1 MVGPSTLKQATALQV
16 SDAAEGRAR
25 RRGILM
31 ACGALLCFSCL
42 DTTAKWLGH
51 SLPVWQ
57 VIWARYAMASLFALM
72 FVNPLTTPGVLM
84 SSRIKI
90 QLLRSFLLLA
100 STALNFFALRSLQ
113 LAETISISFSMPL
126 VVALLAGPLL
136 GEWVG
141 RQRLVAILVGFLGV
155 LIVTLP
161 NQWPNQ
167 MTLQPAVLFSI
178 VGVFAYAGYVLL
190 TRLLARHDPARTT
203 LIYSTV
209 AGILVVTPLLPFLWV
224 WPPDLAAWLLMAF
237 MGFCGTF
244 GHWLL
249 ILAHERAP
257 AAVLAPFV
265 YTQILWM
272 SALGYLVFG
281 DIPGPLTMIGA
292 AIVIASGV
300 YLWRQERHPPIG
312 G

>member
-1 MVGPSTLKQATALQV
+1 MVARAGRQSAASLEAT
-16 SDAAEGRAR
+16 SAAERRAR
-25 RRGILM
+25 RSGILM
-31 ACGALLCFSCL
+31 ACGALVCFSCL
-42 DTTAKWLGH
+42 DTTAKGLSH

-57 VIWARYAMASLFALM
+57 VIWARYAMASLFALI
-72 FVNPLTTPGVLM
+72 FANPLTTPGVLV
-84 SSRIKI
+84 SSRVKI

-113 LAETISISFSMPL
+113 LAETISISFSLPL

-136 GEWVG
+136 GESVG
-141 RQRLVAILVGFLGV
+141 RQRFAAIFAGFLGV
-155 LIVTLP
+155 IIVT
-161 NQWPNQ
+161 WPGNAA
-167 MTLQPAVLFSI
+167 LQPAVLFSVI
-178 VGVFAYAGYVLL
+178 GVFAYAGYVLL
-190 TRLLARHDPARTT
+190 TRLLASHNSARTT

-224 WPPDLAAWLLMAF
+224 WPPDLTTWLLMAF

-272 SALGYLVFG
+272 SALGYLVFH
-281 DIPGPLTMIGA
+281 DLPGPSTLIGA
-292 AIVIASGV
+292 AIVIASGL
-300 YLWRQERHPPIG
+300 YLWRRERQISANG
-312 G
+312 QV